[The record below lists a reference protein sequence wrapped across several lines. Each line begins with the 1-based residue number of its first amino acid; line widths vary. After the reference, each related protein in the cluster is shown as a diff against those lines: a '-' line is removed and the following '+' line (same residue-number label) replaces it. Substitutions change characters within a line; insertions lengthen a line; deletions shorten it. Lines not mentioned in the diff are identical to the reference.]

1 MSVTSK
7 GPSAAQPGARS
18 LHFLLRKLCKQN
30 DTVGTPTSECLIRL
44 YHLDGTIF
52 VAVVRM

>member
-30 DTVGTPTSECLIRL
+30 DTVGTRTSECLIRL